1 MNNYMSPELIKIIEN
16 QNDVNIILLEKVN
29 VFSIGIILI

>member
-1 MNNYMSPELIKIIEN
+1 MSPELIKIIEN